1 MVESQEAMEG
11 VVHPQRVFI
20 AAERLVVFGFR
31 AIGAELGLTQAHV
44 NDFLNK
50 AHCFPFLAASTC

>member
-1 MVESQEAMEG
+1 MMVESQEAMAG

-31 AIGAELGLTQAHV
+31 AIGADLGLTVSAQ
-44 NDFLNK
+44 DCKRLPK
-50 AHCFPFLAASTC
+50 